1 MTFPACPLTLE
12 KLLVCTDS
20 SPASKGAVVTG
31 LALAQTCRSQVYL
44 LEILE
49 YNLGYTGLAPEAVLQ
64 WEQEV
69 ASDLAG
75 IEAEAKDLGVPAKSI
90 VRRADAAYAAIVDE
104 AQKLGID
111 LIIMGRHGKHSF
123 AKLLMGS
130 VTERVIGL
138 SPANVL
144 VIPLESPLPWER
156 VLIAND
162 GSPYSEA
169 AWEAAL
175 EMIRRLDARL
185 IGVSAAREE
194 GELPEAEAIVQKML
208 MRANRQGIPM
218 EIHVSVGAPDDI
230 IVQIAHD
237 KQANLIVV
245 GSHGRTGL
253 KRLLMGSTAAR
264 VIGSAPCPV
273 LVVKRRE

>member
-1 MTFPACPLTLE
+1 MTFPACPLMLE

-20 SPASKGAVVTG
+20 SPASKGAVIAA
-31 LALAQTCRSQVYL
+31 LALARTCRSQVYL

-49 YNLGYTGLAPEAVLQ
+49 YNLGYTGLAPESVLQ
-64 WEQEV
+64 WEQE
-69 ASDLAG
+69 AAADLAG
-75 IEAEAKDLGVPAKSI
+75 IEAEAQELGVPAKAI
-90 VRRADAAYAAIVDE
+90 IRRADAAYAAIVDE
-104 AQKLGID
+104 AQKLKAD
-111 LIIMGRHGKHSF
+111 LIIMGRHGQHGL

-138 SPANVL
+138 SPVSVL
-144 VIPLESPLPWER
+144 VVPQASPLPWER
-156 VLIAND
+156 VLIASD

-169 AWEAAL
+169 AWDAAL
-175 EMIRRLDARL
+175 EMIRRLDAKL

-194 GELPEAEAIVQKML
+194 GELPEAEAIVQRML
-208 MRANRQGIPM
+208 MRANRRGIPM

-230 IVQIAHD
+230 IVQIALD
-237 KQANLIVV
+237 KQANLIIM

-253 KRLLMGSTAAR
+253 KRLLMGSTTAR

-273 LVVKRRE
+273 LVVKRGE

>member
-1 MTFPACPLTLE
+1 MAFPACPLTLE
-12 KLLVCTDS
+12 KLLLCTDS
-20 SPASKGAVVTG
+20 SPASKGAVITG

-69 ASDLAG
+69 AADLAG
-75 IEAEAKDLGVPAKSI
+75 IEAEAQDLGVPVEAI
-90 VRRADAAYAAIVDE
+90 IRRADAAYAAVVDE

-111 LIIMGRHGKHSF
+111 LIIMGRHGKHGI
-123 AKLLMGS
+123 AELLMGS

-138 SPANVL
+138 SPVNVL
-144 VIPLESPLPWER
+144 VIPQESPLPWER
-156 VLIAND
+156 VLIASD

-208 MRANRQGIPM
+208 MQANRQGIPM

-230 IVQIAHD
+230 IVQVAHD
-237 KQANLIVV
+237 QQVNLIVM

-253 KRLLMGSTAAR
+253 KRLLMGSTTAR

-273 LVVKRRE
+273 LVVKRR

>member
-12 KLLVCTDS
+12 KVLVCTDS
-20 SPASKGAVVTG
+20 SPASKGAVVTA

-75 IEAEAKDLGVPAKSI
+75 IEAEAKDLNVPAKSI

-111 LIIMGRHGKHSF
+111 LIIMGRHGKHGLR
-123 AKLLMGS
+123 KMLMGS

-144 VIPLESPLPWER
+144 VIPQESPLPWER

-218 EIHVSVGAPDDI
+218 EIHVSIGAPDDI

>member
-12 KLLVCTDS
+12 KVLVCTDS
-20 SPASKGAVVTG
+20 SPASKGAVVTA

-111 LIIMGRHGKHSF
+111 LIIMGRHGQHGF

-144 VIPLESPLPWER
+144 VIPQESPLPWER

>member
-1 MTFPACPLTLE
+1 MTFPACPLTME

-20 SPASKGAVVTG
+20 SPASKDAVVTA

-64 WEQEV
+64 WEREV

-75 IEAEAKDLGVPAKSI
+75 IEAEAKDSGVMTESI

-104 AQKLGID
+104 AQKLGTD
-111 LIIMGRHGKHSF
+111 LIIMGRHGKHRLGY
-123 AKLLMGS
+123 LLMGS

-144 VIPLESPLPWER
+144 VIPRESPLPWER
-156 VLIAND
+156 VLIASD

-169 AWEAAL
+169 AWDAAL

-185 IGVSAAREE
+185 IGVCAAREE

-218 EIHVSVGAPDDI
+218 EIHVSVGAPDDV
-230 IVQIAHD
+230 IVQIAQD

-273 LVVKRRE
+273 LVVKRRG